1 MRVRFIGSRGGVR
14 GCVRAHALAH
24 GAFARQRQQ
33 SVTHAQSLKMM
44 RLRHAFYYHVYTRSD
59 DETGSLV
66 YSYPREIEEERQRR
80 KSEGADAGGADDVG
94 RGRSQGGGGGLESGS
109 ATPREGSALA
119 GGSKSIDDWFGAG
132 GGNMRPSR
140 GVDKRSSESGRGR
153 GVGSG
158 GGGGGGGAGDDRRM
172 IHRESSGTAARMP
185 ALVNGVLVLAPA
197 KGGAGPDAGGGGEGH
212 ERSWGGGA
220 AGRKDDDARSNGTH
234 DANDL
239 SLGRPS
245 RVPADDKV

>member
-1 MRVRFIGSRGGVR
+1 VCART
-14 GCVRAHALAH
+14 CAWRACTPTSTVSHTCAIAEDV
-24 GAFARQRQQ
+24 
-33 SVTHAQSLKMM
+33 S
-44 RLRHAFYYHVYTRSD
+44 LRHAFYCHVYTPSD

-80 KSEGADAGGADDVG
+80 KSEGADGGSADDVG
-94 RGRSQGGGGGLESGS
+94 RGQSQGRGGGLESGP
-109 ATPREGSALA
+109 ATPRQGSALA

-132 GGNMRPSR
+132 GGNMQPSR

-158 GGGGGGGAGDDRRM
+158 GGGGGGGAGDGRM
-172 IHRESSGTAARMP
+172 INREGSGAAARMP

-197 KGGAGPDAGGGGEGH
+197 KGGAGPEADGGGEGH

-220 AGRKDDDARSNGTH
+220 AGRKDDNARSNGAH
-234 DANDL
+234 DVHDL
-239 SLGRPS
+239 LLGRPS
-245 RVPADDKV
+245 RAPADDKV